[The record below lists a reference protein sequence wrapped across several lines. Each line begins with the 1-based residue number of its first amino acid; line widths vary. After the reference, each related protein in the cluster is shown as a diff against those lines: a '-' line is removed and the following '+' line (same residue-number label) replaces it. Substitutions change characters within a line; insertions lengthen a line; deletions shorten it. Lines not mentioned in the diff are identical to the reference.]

1 MPDRIIGRR
10 DSSED
15 EWHWGPARLTG
26 PRRPGG
32 PRRSRQ
38 GLLLAAGGGALIC
51 VGIVLL
57 ILSADSSG
65 SESSATNSPAPS
77 AAAALG
83 ATGSPNQPAASTP
96 PAPSQSPPPIG
107 DVTLYVWSRQ
117 DKRWLDS
124 DNSRDQPG
132 YRDGEAIP
140 FMLRIEDTV
149 PGVYEVALAYECRTG
164 EGVAVDYLAN
174 LSEGDSASL
183 ATSPAPPRREDSSIP
198 VPDDPSITFDGAG
211 RRFRVWG
218 GSFQQMPSGPSPTVS
233 CQADKGVGLSLLA
246 QGGTLFLIW
255 GAHLAQGS
263 DWGENQGASNQR
275 SPIHVEASVNQAEAK
290 RIAVGP
296 DAIAP

>member
-1 MPDRIIGRR
+1 MIGRR

-32 PRRSRQ
+32 PRRSPQ
-38 GLLLAAGGGALIC
+38 GLLLAAAGAALIC
-51 VGIVLL
+51 VGIVLF
-57 ILSADSSG
+57 ILSTDSSG
-65 SESSATNSPAPS
+65 SESSATSSPAVSPP
-77 AAAALG
+77 AALG
-83 ATGSPNQPAASTP
+83 RTGAPTQPAAATQA
-96 PAPSQSPPPIG
+96 APSQSPPPIG

-124 DNSRDQPG
+124 DDSKDQPG
-132 YRDGEAIP
+132 YREGEAVP

-149 PGVYEVALAYECRTG
+149 PGVYRVALAYECRTG
-164 EGVAVDYLAN
+164 NGAAFDYLAN
-174 LSEGDSASL
+174 LSEADSASL
-183 ATSPAPPRREDSSIP
+183 TTSPAPPRREDSSIP

-218 GSFQQMPSGPSPTVS
+218 GSFQQMPSGPSPADS
-233 CQADKGVGLSLLA
+233 CEADKGVGLSLLA
-246 QGGTLFLIW
+246 QGGALFLIW
-255 GAHLAQGS
+255 GGHLGQGS

-275 SPIHVEASVNQAEAK
+275 SPIHVETSVNQAEVK
-290 RIAVGP
+290 RIGVGP